1 MTTCASIRGKNF
13 PGERCT
19 AKAKTGEW
27 CGKHSGTQVRFI
39 GPGPEP
45 GPEGPETIQHI
56 KSPRRSDMSVSDAT
70 TKIRRCML
78 RWIVQRAGPLLWYRD
93 LANNPFDFFS
103 GDPIGEIAMRDI
115 VSFVAEGKG
124 YVMDIKSA
132 TSLLEHAAKNNE
144 VATNP
149 FNRNPLPPLFVRRIG
164 RHCNKSKSKSKSWV
178 TLQPLTELQKLTM
191 ATTDMFRAIE
201 DLGYYTDPAW
211 FMELSRIQLQRFY
224 IELADIWFHRA
235 ALSSQDR
242 QRIGPTRPFTVP
254 VSTSLLMQQ
263 KALRPLLL
271 ATCKGLVTGAA
282 ARSDRQ
288 LGVMFVLGA
297 LSLIAPGAASAYPW
311 LVDQFSPGVV
321 RIVGNE
327 LQILHQSVLGY

>member
-19 AKAKTGEW
+19 AKTKTGEW
-27 CGKHSGTQVRFI
+27 CGKHSGTQVRFV
-39 GPGPEP
+39 GPGPET
-45 GPEGPETIQHI
+45 ETIEHI
-56 KSPRRSDMSVSDAT
+56 KSPRRSDMSVPDAT
-70 TKIRRCML
+70 TKIRRAML
-78 RWIVQRAGPLLWYRD
+78 RWIVQRAGPLLWCRD

-103 GDPIGEIAMRDI
+103 GDPIGEIAMRDF

-164 RHCNKSKSKSKSWV
+164 RHCTGNAKAKSWV

-242 QRIGPTRPFTVP
+242 HRIGPMKPFTVP
-254 VSTSLLMQQ
+254 VSTSLHMPQ

-271 ATCKGLVTGAA
+271 ATCKGLVTGAV

-321 RIVGNE
+321 GIVGNE

>member
-1 MTTCASIRGKNF
+1 
-13 PGERCT
+13 
-19 AKAKTGEW
+19 
-27 CGKHSGTQVRFI
+27 
-39 GPGPEP
+39 
-45 GPEGPETIQHI
+45 
-56 KSPRRSDMSVSDAT
+56 
-70 TKIRRCML
+70 ML
-78 RWIVQRAGPLLWYRD
+78 RWIAQRAGPLLWYRD

-103 GDPIGEIAMRDI
+103 GDPIGEIAMRDL

-149 FNRNPLPPLFVRRIG
+149 FNRNPLPPLFVRRVG
-164 RHCNKSKSKSKSWV
+164 RHCNKGKGKAKSWI

-191 ATTDMFRAIE
+191 ATTDLFRAIE

-211 FMELSRIQLQRFY
+211 FMELSRIQLQRLY

-235 ALSSQDR
+235 NLSYQDR
-242 QRIGPTRPFTVP
+242 QRIGPSRPFAVP

-297 LSLIAPGAASAYPW
+297 LSLIAPGTASAYPW

-321 RIVGNE
+321 RIVGND
-327 LQILHQSVLGY
+327 LQILHQSVLSY